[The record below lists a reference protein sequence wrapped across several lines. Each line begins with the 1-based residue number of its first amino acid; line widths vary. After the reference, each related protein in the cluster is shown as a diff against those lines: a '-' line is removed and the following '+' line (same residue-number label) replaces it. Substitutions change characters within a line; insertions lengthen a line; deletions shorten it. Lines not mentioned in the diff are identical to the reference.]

1 MQPRPDQANASPNT
15 PPERTQKASK
25 PRRPILPMT
34 ATEAIAMTFVEI
46 GLLVL
51 LADDS
56 GLFLIVPGLL
66 AYPYG
71 RWTYQPLTGDPLP
84 VEASQS
90 TPPVR

>member
-66 AYPYG
+66 AYLYG
-71 RWTYQPLTGDPLP
+71 RWTYQPPTGDPLP
-84 VEASQS
+84 ADAS
-90 TPPVR
+90 R